1 MAEKQVAHV
10 MALDRLMKC
19 FCLLELDQIH
29 EAVPDVERRMVHE
42 EENRSLGAV
51 QLSGE
56 PVAPLVTINPSRT
69 RSSLECVE
77 KQTHDPADRENALH
91 EPVAVAIL
99 LAEAVFECL
108 AFIVVADQQE
118 CPQWKALDPRFQRCI
133 GFRRRHVA

>member
-1 MAEKQVAHV
+1 MAECRQRCERNSPPHAANRPVRMAEKQVAHV

-77 KQTHDPADRENALH
+77 
-91 EPVAVAIL
+91 
-99 LAEAVFECL
+99 
-108 AFIVVADQQE
+108 
-118 CPQWKALDPRFQRCI
+118 
-133 GFRRRHVA
+133 